1 MTGLE
6 PLFIP
11 LLVTAARPVIELA
24 TYGIKKCWHKCQK
37 KQQKQKK
44 SAVGSALEATNS
56 IIEDLCNELAATFGE
71 NFLQGDCTNQ
81 SLASKFRASAAN
93 MSLAKARKE
102 LYLIQLRLQS
112 ELQKSVEQALE
123 LPGDDPLPT
132 QRVESRLGD
141 GERDVTK
148 VLLALAGRLFPN
160 AKAVVEVEP
169 GAAPTAEA
177 AIQKLRQE
185 QAVHGRPTRPN
196 LGVAQ
201 LQALRYCPGAV
212 SLQKNQSRTVACIA
226 DPQGDGGH
234 ETYRCKFCCLYIA
247 HEGMAP
253 FTPFDWACLA
263 RSHVVASDSLGDS
276 RAKFRCLDCS
286 TNPYLE
292 SSPAK
297 MLTHIKRHLEKP
309 ELKSAYRHQTG
320 FPATSFDDKEFQQYI
335 TQLDTANALAF
346 AELEAEF
353 QDDPEVLEAQRDLR
367 KTRPS
372 SNAETAETPWIETP
386 TDFASPAGDSTQ
398 TYSQPGIEMP
408 TDFASPAGDSTQT
421 YSQPGIEMPTETP
434 TGPIAVEVSPPMVH
448 ELSATS
454 NWLNWDSAEYYYP
467 QQTRTPS
474 PPIPLIP
481 GGY

>member
-71 NFLQGDCTNQ
+71 NFLQGD
-81 SLASKFRASAAN
+81 S
-93 MSLAKARKE
+93 KARKE

-292 SSPAK
+292 SSSAK

-372 SNAETAETPWIETP
+372 SNAETAETSGEE
-386 TDFASPAGDSTQ
+386 Q
-398 TYSQPGIEMP
+398 KVLH
-408 TDFASPAGDSTQT
+408 
-421 YSQPGIEMPTETP
+421 
-434 TGPIAVEVSPPMVH
+434 VEAQ
-448 ELSATS
+448 L
-454 NWLNWDSAEYYYP
+454 
-467 QQTRTPS
+467 PS
-474 PPIPLIP
+474 FRR
-481 GGY
+481 